1 MSSNIVLLYSGLF
14 ELCRK
19 EFDIR
24 DNLQV
29 VGGLSPSNEEDLL
42 FGELLVFCV
51 VFLGLD

>member
-1 MSSNIVLLYSGLF
+1 MFSNIVLLYSGLF
-14 ELCRK
+14 KLRRK

-24 DNLQV
+24 DNLHV
-29 VGGLSPSNEEDLL
+29 VEDLSPSNEDFL